1 MANENENYKIAGYLE
16 LIPYTGE
23 VGNLPDPLKKRKVKV
38 ALKIQGVGND
48 ADSNETA
55 NFTLLNINNRINGNG
70 VTGVTVTINGN
81 FSDGGWFNDTS
92 DLKCKVRLYGK
103 AKKNNGSI
111 VVDKTSD
118 AKKLNSYGKDTDID
132 INLQDTYDG
141 FVPTSVEIIDVENT
155 SRYDSITSS
164 ISLNFFSFIFNNFS
178 LSQSNNVC
186 VIKGKCDLYISD
198 NGDAIGESQ
207 DKILLNVI
215 INYKTSDN
223 VNKEIRQTWESVR
236 CSDFK
241 GKNNET
247 VDIGNG
253 ENDFFITE
261 EIIETGSITGMSIT
275 ISSMTNP
282 LNDNYKFFKII
293 F

>member
-132 INLQDTYDG
+132 INLQDTYDW
-141 FVPTSVEIIDVENT
+141 
-155 SRYDSITSS
+155 
-164 ISLNFFSFIFNNFS
+164 
-178 LSQSNNVC
+178 NV
-186 VIKGKCDLYISD
+186 
-198 NGDAIGESQ
+198 
-207 DKILLNVI
+207 
-215 INYKTSDN
+215 
-223 VNKEIRQTWESVR
+223 
-236 CSDFK
+236 
-241 GKNNET
+241 
-247 VDIGNG
+247 
-253 ENDFFITE
+253 
-261 EIIETGSITGMSIT
+261 M
-275 ISSMTNP
+275 
-282 LNDNYKFFKII
+282 
-293 F
+293 